1 MGQNGTDDSG
11 ITEPSIATSLP
22 YFGDPSGT
30 RKWLYDRGVSY
41 NLIYTNDVLGNMSG
55 GLRRGVI
62 DQGKLEAQLLID
74 FEKLAGWKDW
84 TFYANAF
91 GIYNTEAAS
100 VASYVGGMNTIA
112 AIEADPTVR
121 LSELWLE
128 RWVGP
133 VSFRLASSPPTLNS
147 STAI

>member
-1 MGQNGTDDSG
+1 MSLDRLLFLRAMVALCAVGSGGPLWAQNGTNNYG

-55 GLRRGVI
+55 GLRRGTI

-74 FEKLAGWKDW
+74 FETLAGWKEW
-84 TFYANAF
+84 PL
-91 GIYNTEAAS
+91 
-100 VASYVGGMNTIA
+100 YVH
-112 AIEADPTVR
+112 EF
-121 LSELWLE
+121 EC
-128 RWVGP
+128 
-133 VSFRLASSPPTLNS
+133 F
-147 STAI
+147 